1 MHELKYADARE
12 RYSLNPDISSMYEKN
27 NSRVKLRTHRSAAHL
42 IRSIILPP
50 FQNTRHRW
58 LFSATLI
65 IHFIQK
71 IVRIQFILFAIYF
84 NVVWILS
91 LTYRFTCL
99 R

>member
-50 FQNTRHRW
+50 FQNTRHR
-58 LFSATLI
+58 
-65 IHFIQK
+65 
-71 IVRIQFILFAIYF
+71 
-84 NVVWILS
+84 
-91 LTYRFTCL
+91 
-99 R
+99 